1 MLAVPWPRPFSA
13 PDWSFEVKWDGVRVM
28 LSWDGEELELRSRRG
43 RNVTATYPELGGFRN
58 PVPCVLDGEV
68 VAFNEEGRPS
78 FQAMQGR
85 MNLTGARRIAEQA
98 RLLPVVYM
106 VFDLL
111 YDGEDVTARPLQDRQ
126 ARLDDYHLPAPCVR
140 STSVAGEGEA
150 FFSAVEERGL
160 EGMVAKRLGSPYRPG
175 VRSDDWRKVA
185 RIKSVRAVVGGFTAG
200 EGARAGTFGSLLLG
214 LWEDGR
220 LRYVGS
226 VGTGF
231 NDRTL
236 RAVRE
241 TLDGLRRSQSPFD
254 PAPAVARPVVW
265 VEPQLVVQVECK
277 EWTLAGRLR
286 APSFKGFTDDPVEAV
301 TWEAEGPG

>member
-1 MLAVPWPRPFSA
+1 MLAVSWARPFSA

-28 LSWDGEELELRSRRG
+28 LYWDGEQLELRSRRG

-58 PVPCVLDGEV
+58 PVSCVLDGEV
-68 VAFNEEGRPS
+68 VAFDEEGQPS

-85 MNLTGARRIAEQA
+85 MNLTGPKRIAEQA
-98 RLLPVVYM
+98 RSLPVVYM

-111 YDGEDVTARPLQDRQ
+111 YDGEDITARPLEDRQ
-126 ARLDDYHLPAPCVR
+126 ARLDAYHLPAPCVR

-150 FFSAVEERGL
+150 FFAAAEARGL
-160 EGMVAKRLGSPYRPG
+160 EGMVAKRLGAPYRPG
-175 VRSDDWRKVA
+175 IRSDDWRKVA
-185 RIKSVRAVVGGFTAG
+185 RIKSVRALVGGFTAG
-200 EGARAGTFGSLLLG
+200 EGGRAGTFGSLLLG
-214 LWEDGR
+214 LLEKGR

-231 NDRTL
+231 DDRTL

-241 TLDGLRRSQSPFD
+241 SLDRLRRSRSPFD
-254 PAPAVARPVVW
+254 PAPAVARHVVW
-265 VEPQLVVQVECK
+265 VEPQLVAQVEFK
-277 EWTLAGRLR
+277 DWTSAGRLR